1 MTKRCVVNP
10 LTRNLSAFVVIL
22 FLLVPGR
29 FVVAALPVSAGG
41 EPLPSLAP
49 MLERVL
55 PAVVNIA
62 TRGRIQVQ
70 QNPLSRDPFFQY
82 FFNMPQNQPRE
93 RQTNSLGSGV
103 IIDGAEGYVVTNYH
117 VIENADE
124 INVRLHDGRSFAAEV
139 IGTDPEADIA
149 VIRIPPNDLYGI
161 AIGDSEGLRVGDF
174 VVAIGNPFGLGQTV
188 TSGIV
193 SAKGRSGLGIEGYED
208 FIQTDA
214 SINQGNSG
222 GALVNL
228 HGELVGINTA
238 ILGGRGGGSV
248 GIGFAIPVDMAMR
261 LIRQIVEYGEVKRGQ
276 LGVIV
281 QDLTPDLAGALDID
295 ANSGALISQVL
306 PDSAAADAG
315 LKEGDVV
322 TAVNGRSI
330 DSASDLRN
338 EIGLSRAGE
347 KVELEYLRDG
357 DRLVQEVVI
366 RAVKAEIS
374 LKGPASKYLEGATL
388 GESSEDKMGVVVLKV
403 EPGSGAWH
411 SGLRDDDIILSINR
425 VRIQSLDDVE
435 NAVARNA
442 SGLLLNIRRGNSA
455 LFLVIR

>member
-1 MTKRCVVNP
+1 
-10 LTRNLSAFVVIL
+10 
-22 FLLVPGR
+22 
-29 FVVAALPVSAGG
+29 
-41 EPLPSLAP
+41 

-62 TRGRIQVQ
+62 TTGRVQVQ

-82 FFNMPQNQPRE
+82 FFNLPESQPRE
-93 RQTNSLGSGV
+93 RQINSLGSGV
-103 IIDGAEGYVVTNYH
+103 IIDGTEGYVVTNHH

-124 INVRLHDGRSFAAEV
+124 INVRLHDGRSFLAEV
-139 IGTDPEADIA
+139 IGSDPEADIA
-149 VIRIPPNDLYGI
+149 VIQIPSNDLDGI

-238 ILGGRGGGSV
+238 ILGGRGGGNV
-248 GIGFAIPVDMAMR
+248 GIGFAIPVHMAMR
-261 LIRQIVEYGEVKRGQ
+261 LTSQIVEYGEVKRGR

-281 QDLTPDLAGALDID
+281 QDLTPDLADALDID
-295 ANSGALISQVL
+295 ESSGALISQVL
-306 PDSAAADAG
+306 PNSAAADAG
-315 LKEGDVV
+315 LQEGDVV
-322 TAVNGRSI
+322 TAVNGRRI
-330 DSASDLRN
+330 DSAGDLRN
-338 EIGLSRAGE
+338 VIGLSRAGE

-357 DRLVQEVVI
+357 DRFAQEVMV
-366 RAVKAEIS
+366 REVESEIS
-374 LKGPASKYLEGATL
+374 FTNNPASKHLEGATL
-388 GESSEDKMGVVVLKV
+388 GESSEDETGVVVLKV
-403 EPGSGAWH
+403 EPGSGAWR
-411 SGLRDDDIILSINR
+411 SGLREQDVILSINR
-425 VRIQSLDDVE
+425 VRIQSLEDVE
-435 NAVARNA
+435 SAVARNT
-442 SGLLLNIRRGNSA
+442 SGLLLNIRRGEAA